1 MEPKR
6 CHACMK
12 IVSGPVCEHCGYQM
26 NTPAP
31 RHHLAPGTVLN
42 GQYYIGR
49 ALGQGGFGITYFGW
63 DLNLDTPVAIKEYFP
78 TGYVHR
84 DNTQSQ
90 EVVGNQ
96 QTSNLFQNGK
106 EYFLR
111 EAKSLAKLATV
122 PEIVHIRT
130 YFQANGTAY
139 IVMEYITGMPL
150 HKYVMNRGYRISTNE
165 ALAILKP
172 VMEALARV
180 HDANL
185 IHRDISPDNIMLMPN
200 GKVKL
205 LDFGAARSSENAD
218 PSKALPK
225 STQAVAK
232 HGYTPVEQYQT
243 RGALGPWTDVY
254 ALCATFFFC
263 ITGSSPT
270 PAMDRMVYQQN
281 FDWAN
286 LAPEL
291 NSYQVATLNKGLALA
306 PKDRIGSVRELYRGL
321 YGREMFSD
329 AGQSANPPQ
338 PAQNAYPK
346 TTPVAPQGGNAYP
359 ATTPVNP
366 KGGNA
371 VPTTVPVNPK
381 GGNAVPATVPVNPK
395 ADKVYPATAPVTPKA
410 GTNSYPA
417 TAPVTPKE
425 SSNAQSASAP
435 KAENPVPEKTAPA
448 APQKVSS
455 TEMPG
460 QKGKTDS
467 GNQKEKAS
475 SKPDEVIRK
484 SKAPL
489 IIVAAIALIALVVCF
504 FTVHIW
510 KDADCT
516 HGERCALCGKAGE
529 DPALGHDFSK
539 ATCTEDGICSRCGE
553 VAEEATGHDWQPA
566 NCANPETCS
575 RCGAKE
581 GRALGHDWMDATYDA
596 PQTCRVCQETNGHV
610 KGWVGTPEGDWEAFY
625 TSTSSS
631 WAWVLKE
638 PVENCK
644 RYTMNLIITDVTY
657 GEVTG
662 TWMAYRKLENG
673 TWAQIG
679 TFELEGDTASIVY
692 EFDEPTTLY
701 GVAAVIHGGRY
712 CSFTKEMN
720 VSDVV
725 VFVD

>member
-1 MEPKR
+1 
-6 CHACMK
+6 MK
-12 IVSGPVCEHCGYQM
+12 SVSGAVCEHCGYNL
-26 NTPAP
+26 NTPTP

-49 ALGQGGFGITYFGW
+49 ALGQGGFGITYFAW

-84 DNTQSQ
+84 DHLQSP

-111 EAKSLAKLATV
+111 EAKSLAKLSNV

-150 HKYVMNRGYRISTNE
+150 HKYVMNRGYRISVNE
-165 ALAILKP
+165 ALSILKP

-270 PAMDRMVYQQN
+270 SAMDRMVYQQD

-291 NSYQVATLNKGLALA
+291 NQYQVATLNRGLALA

-329 AGQSANPPQ
+329 AGQTPNSAPAAPK
-338 PAQNAYPK
+338 PAQNAFPK
-346 TTPVAPQGGNAYP
+346 TTPVTPQGGNAYP
-359 ATTPVNP
+359 ATTPVTPKAGGNAYP
-366 KGGNA
+366 ATTPVTSKGGNA
-371 VPTTVPVNPK
+371 YPATTPVTPQ
-381 GGNAVPATVPVNPK
+381 GGNA
-395 ADKVYPATAPVTPKA
+395 YPATAPVTPKA
-410 GTNSYPA
+410 ENAFPA
-417 TAPVTPKE
+417 TAPVTPK
-425 SSNAQSASAP
+425 
-435 KAENPVPEKTAPA
+435 AENPTPEKTAPA
-448 APQKVSS
+448 APQKPDI
-455 TEMPG
+455 TAKPG
-460 QKGKTDS
+460 QNKSESDKKSD
-467 GNQKEKAS
+467 
-475 SKPDEVIRK
+475 KPDAGDKK
-484 SKAPL
+484 SKLPVIL
-489 IIVAAIALIALVVCF
+489 VAVVLLAALVACF

-510 KDADCT
+510 KEPDCT

-529 DPALGHDFSK
+529 GSALGHDYAK
-539 ATCTEDGICSRCGE
+539 ATCTEDGACSRCGE
-553 VAEEATGHDWQPA
+553 VEEEALGHDWKNA
-566 NCANPETCS
+566 TCDTPECCS
-575 RCGAKE
+575 RCGEKV
-581 GRALGHDWMDATYDA
+581 GRALGHDWVDATYDD
-596 PQTCRVCQETNGHV
+596 PQTCRVCGATNGHV
-610 KGWVGTPEGDWEAFY
+610 LGWVGTPEGDWEAFY
-625 TSTSSS
+625 TATASS
-631 WAWVLKE
+631 WAWVLNE

-657 GEVTG
+657 GEVAG
-662 TWMAYRKLENG
+662 TWMAYRKNETGN
-673 TWAQIG
+673 WVQVG

-712 CSFTKEMN
+712 CSFTKELY

-725 VFVD
+725 VYVD

>member
-1 MEPKR
+1 
-6 CHACMK
+6 MK
-12 IVSGPVCEHCGYQM
+12 SVSGAVCEHCGYNL
-26 NTPAP
+26 NTPTP

-49 ALGQGGFGITYFGW
+49 ALGQGGFGITYFAW

-84 DNTQSQ
+84 DHLQSP

-111 EAKSLAKLATV
+111 EAKSLAKLSNV

-150 HKYVMNRGYRISTNE
+150 HKYVMNRGYRISVNE
-165 ALAILKP
+165 ALSILKP

-270 PAMDRMVYQQN
+270 SAMDRMVYQQD

-291 NSYQVATLNKGLALA
+291 NQYQVATLNRGLALA

-329 AGQSANPPQ
+329 AGQTPNSAPAAPK
-338 PAQNAYPK
+338 PAQNAFPK
-346 TTPVAPQGGNAYP
+346 TTPVTPQGGNA
-359 ATTPVNP
+359 
-366 KGGNA
+366 
-371 VPTTVPVNPK
+371 
-381 GGNAVPATVPVNPK
+381 
-395 ADKVYPATAPVTPKA
+395 YPATAPVTPKA
-410 GTNSYPA
+410 ENAFPA
-417 TAPVTPKE
+417 TAPVTPK
-425 SSNAQSASAP
+425 
-435 KAENPVPEKTAPA
+435 AENPTPEKTAPA
-448 APQKVSS
+448 APQKPD
-455 TEMPG
+455 TTAKPG
-460 QKGKTDS
+460 QNKSESDKKSD
-467 GNQKEKAS
+467 
-475 SKPDEVIRK
+475 KPDAGDKK
-484 SKAPL
+484 SKLPVIL
-489 IIVAAIALIALVVCF
+489 VAVVLLAALVACF

-510 KDADCT
+510 KEPDCT

-529 DPALGHDFSK
+529 GSALGHDYAK
-539 ATCTEDGICSRCGE
+539 ATCTEDGACSRCGE
-553 VAEEATGHDWQPA
+553 VEEEALGHDWKNA
-566 NCANPETCS
+566 TCDTPECCS
-575 RCGAKE
+575 RCGEKV
-581 GRALGHDWMDATYDA
+581 GRALGHDWVDATYDN
-596 PQTCRVCQETNGHV
+596 PQTCRVCGATNGHV
-610 KGWVGTPEGDWEAFY
+610 LGWVGTPEGDWEAFY
-625 TSTSSS
+625 TATASS
-631 WAWVLKE
+631 WAWVLNE

-657 GEVTG
+657 GEVAG
-662 TWMAYRKLENG
+662 TWMAYRKNETGN
-673 TWAQIG
+673 WVQVG

-712 CSFTKEMN
+712 CSFTKELY

-725 VFVD
+725 VYVD